1 MSMRYDRWRIGAA
14 LCALLAMLALP
25 LAFAAPAFAATPIT
39 VTGDEEDGYGRLIF
53 AWPRHDDPLRMQS
66 APKFEAL
73 TSANVL
79 VVSFETPFEA
89 DLSEL
94 AAQMPRYVALI
105 RTDPGNRTLR
115 LALKADFRI
124 NTHEAGHEIYVDLLP
139 PNWKGA
145 PPGLPDDVLA
155 RLEEERSAVVQAVAE
170 KEGEAELN
178 IAEPKPGVTLRVGEH
193 ETFTRLVFDWGQ
205 PVLYNISARDGRV
218 TVIFDRDAELPL
230 ARLRVD
236 PPAFLVG
243 ASAASNNGRLSVAID
258 TVPGVTVRDFR
269 EDLNVVI
276 DIVAPG
282 RGAPPLVKA
291 PAPPPKS
298 KSEETDTAA
307 RPEAAPSAPAKSAK
321 QDAGTKTSDTQ
332 KPDTQKADAPQPAA
346 KPQQIASGTAVP
358 AEPEAGKREAEPA
371 GEKMAATDGPP
382 EAGPGSEKAGPA
394 AVQPAAV
401 QPGALVPADHDGPL
415 NVAAELVGES
425 VRLIF
430 PWPER
435 TGAAAFQRDGR
446 IWLVFDAKRELD
458 FSALTAGM
466 SKVLGPAELV
476 AMEDAT
482 IVQFQPPQR
491 VLLAASEKG
500 NNWVFTMGDTIVEP
514 VRPVS
519 LFRGWSANGEAK
531 VSLDLNGRG
540 KVHWVRDPNV
550 KDVLAIVTAE
560 GPPQGMVAPRNF
572 VEFAALATAQGLA
585 FVSLSDDLYVRAIK
599 DEVIVSRGAGLTL
612 SSGDVEEYADPETAA
627 VTVEEP
633 VQPGKMDFQR
643 WREAPGANYAERRQF
658 YLDKLANAPADNLDD
673 QLDYARFLLAY
684 QLGAEAIAVLRLAEK
699 LSSDV
704 ALEPAYLALRGVG
717 HIMMHRFDEALSDL
731 SGKGLAQDPHAALWR
746 GTAQAELGNMREAR
760 DEFDRAGRAFTE
772 YEPDFQA
779 MFRVKAAEAE
789 LAAGDLASVAYNLN
803 EIPEETE
810 NNIWLAEAQ
819 LVRGLMLEAAGKA
832 DEALETLERLE
843 KRAPRPVAARA
854 RFAKAKMKHKMG
866 LLADAAFMQELQAIG
881 FMWRGDDL
889 ELSVM
894 ARLGEMHVA
903 MGEVEDGLRV
913 MQTAVTNFPETD
925 QARRI
930 ATTMTDTFSDLFLG
944 GGADEMDPVEALSL
958 YYDFRELT
966 PIGQRGDAMIRQLSD
981 KLVDVDLLDQAAEL
995 LQHQVDHRLRGIARA
1010 QVATRLAL
1018 VRLMDHKPEKALE
1031 ALRSTRQSLL
1041 PDNLADKRRLL
1052 EARALSELNL
1062 YDHAL
1067 DLLSEMDTE
1076 EAEWMKADVLW
1087 SAQRWEETGRQVESA
1102 LGNAWLN
1109 EREFPPKVRRMIMRA
1124 AIAYSLADDPA
1135 GLGRLREKFGEQM
1148 RAGSD
1153 AGKFAIL
1160 SEPIERQGEEF
1171 RRLAKEFAGADT
1183 LDEFVSTLGK
1193 ELEAQ
1198 SATAIN

>member
-1 MSMRYDRWRIGAA
+1 MSMRFRHGRIGVFARAA
-14 LCALLAMLALP
+14 FAVLALS
-25 LAFAAPAFAATPIT
+25 LAYVAQASAATPIT
-39 VTGDEEDGYGRLIF
+39 VTGDEEDGFGRLVF
-53 AWPRHDDPLRMQS
+53 TWPRHDDPLRVQS
-66 APKFEAL
+66 APRFEAL
-73 TSANVL
+73 TAANVL
-79 VVSFETPFEA
+79 VISFEDPFEA

-94 AAQMPRYVALI
+94 AANMPRYVALV
-105 RTDPGNRTLR
+105 RTDPGKRTMR
-115 LALKADFRI
+115 LAMKADFRI
-124 NTHEAGHEIYVDLLP
+124 NTHEAGNEVYIDLLP
-139 PNWKGA
+139 PNWRSA
-145 PPGLPDDVLA
+145 PPPLPADVMA
-155 RLEEERSAVVQAVAE
+155 RLEAERSAVKQAVAE

-178 IAEPKPGVTLRVGEH
+178 IAEPAPGVTLRVGEH

-205 PVLYNISARDGRV
+205 PVLYNVSSRDGRV
-218 TVIFDRDAELPL
+218 TVVFDRDAKLPL

-236 PPAFLVG
+236 PPAFLTG
-243 ASAASNNGRLSVAID
+243 ASAGSSNGRLTVALD

-282 RGAPPLVKA
+282 RGAAPLAKA
-291 PAPPPKS
+291 PEPPKG
-298 KSEETDTAA
+298 SEV
-307 RPEAAPSAPAKSAK
+307 P
-321 QDAGTKTSDTQ
+321 
-332 KPDTQKADAPQPAA
+332 A
-346 KPQQIASGTAVP
+346 KPQQKAQKAESNAGVKEAKAESEKPVAAASAEKQVP
-358 AEPEAGKREAEPA
+358 APAEKPQAKDTAKAEGEPA
-371 GEKMAATDGPP
+371 KPAPAKQAEAQPAPAKTPEKKTDAKVEAAA
-382 EAGPGSEKAGPA
+382 EAKPKPA
-394 AVQPAAV
+394 AVQAGAVVAA
-401 QPGALVPADHDGPL
+401 DTEGPL
-415 NVAAELVGES
+415 NVVAELVGES

-430 PWPER
+430 PWAER

-446 IWLVFDAKRELD
+446 VWLVFDAKRELD
-458 FSALTAGM
+458 FSALTADM

-476 AMEDAT
+476 PMDDAT

-500 NNWVFTMGDTIVEP
+500 NNWVFTVGDTIVEP

-519 LFRGWSANGEAK
+519 LLRGWSANGEAK

-560 GPPQGMVAPRNF
+560 GPPQGLVAPRNF

-612 SSGDVEEYADPETAA
+612 SSGDVEEDASAQVSIEAPT
-627 VTVEEP
+627 
-633 VQPGKMDFQR
+633 QPGKMDFKR
-643 WREAPGANYAERRQF
+643 WREAPGASYAERRQF
-658 YLDKLANAPADNLDD
+658 HLDKLANAPADNLQD

-717 HIMMHRFDEALSDL
+717 HIMMHRFDEALGDL
-731 SGKGLAQDPHAALWR
+731 SGRGLAQDPHAALWR

-760 DEFDRAGRAFTE
+760 DEFDRAGQAFSE

-803 EIPEETE
+803 EIPKETE

-819 LVRGLMLEAAGKA
+819 LVRGLMLEAAGKT

-843 KRAPRPVAARA
+843 KRGPRPVAARA
-854 RFAKAKMKHKMG
+854 RFAKAKIKHEMG
-866 LLADAAFMQELQAIG
+866 LLADAGFMQELEAIG

-894 ARLGEMHVA
+894 ERLGEMHVA

-944 GGADEMDPVEALSL
+944 GGADTMDPIEALSL

-1018 VRLMDHKPEKALE
+1018 VRLMDRKPEKALE

-1067 DLLSEMDTE
+1067 DLLSEMETV

-1087 SAQRWEETGRQVESA
+1087 AAQRWEETGQQIEST

-1109 EREFPPKVRRMIMRA
+1109 EREVPKKVRRMIMRA
-1124 AIAYSLADDPA
+1124 AIAYSLADDPI
-1135 GLGRLREKFGEQM
+1135 GLGRLREKFGDQM
-1148 RAGSD
+1148 RAGAD

-1171 RRLAKEFAGADT
+1171 RRLAKEFANSDT
-1183 LDEFVSTLGK
+1183 LDEFVSTIGK
-1193 ELEAQ
+1193 DLDEQA
-1198 SATAIN
+1198 ATAIN